1 MGKLLLALSVCVHTA
16 AAFAQTG
23 GLIYFVVLFAAV
35 IAFVLWPRNAERF
48 REAAKI
54 PLKED

>member
-1 MGKLLLALSVCVHTA
+1 MNYETIAGL
-16 AAFAQTG
+16 AQTG
-23 GLIYFVVLFAAV
+23 GLIYFVVLFAV
-35 IAFVLWPRNAERF
+35 VVTFVLWPRNAEKF

>member
-1 MGKLLLALSVCVHTA
+1 MNYETA

-23 GLIYFVVLFAAV
+23 GLNYFVVLFAAV